1 MATHKVHIFG
11 YGKHGKRIASGLRAK
26 GYGLHILEQDP
37 VLVEK
42 AKGDDYVDVD
52 LLDMTDD
59 ERIEALDIDEE
70 DWVVCVMD
78 DEHFNVFLTLTLR
91 QFHPKVKI
99 YSISDSI
106 HTAEKLTMA
115 GASKVIDLYEVSAMR
130 IHNFLNKPV
139 MTHLMSS
146 ILSDEQGIAFR
157 EYTIPPGSFLH
168 GRNTDTIDFASF
180 NILLLGMIDRELGDE
195 LIFITEGIN
204 HKLDSGDILVFLGKN
219 EDLDRFARTIQKRTI

>member
-26 GYGLHILEQDP
+26 SYSLHILEQDP
-37 VLVEK
+37 ALVEK
-42 AKGDDYVDVD
+42 AKEDDYVDVD

-59 ERIEALDIDEE
+59 DRIEALDIDEE
-70 DWVVCVMD
+70 DLIVCVMD

-91 QFHPKVKI
+91 QFHTEVKI
-99 YSISDSI
+99 FSISDSI

-115 GASKVIDLYEVSAMR
+115 GASKVIDLYEVSATR

-146 ILSDEQGIAFR
+146 ILGDKRGIAFR
-157 EYTIPPGSFLH
+157 EYTIPAGSFLH
-168 GRNTDTIDFASF
+168 GRNSADIDFSSF

-204 HKLDSGDILVFLGKN
+204 HRLDSGDILVFLGKD
-219 EDLDRFARTIQKRTI
+219 EDLDRFGKTIERRKI